1 MRSSA
6 FIYSWSDLL
15 FVYMKCLAKSLGGL
29 ISLTVM
35 KIKLLK
41 EENIKCEDIIVQ
53 LEKKLREMTNDLQ
66 SKDVLIKML
75 EESNKDLKKKTED
88 IKVGKL
94 NYWN

>member
-1 MRSSA
+1 
-6 FIYSWSDLL
+6 
-15 FVYMKCLAKSLGGL
+15 
-29 ISLTVM
+29 M

-94 NYWN
+94 NYWNQLLDRSKRKFKTLYLY

>member
-1 MRSSA
+1 
-6 FIYSWSDLL
+6 
-15 FVYMKCLAKSLGGL
+15 
-29 ISLTVM
+29 M

-94 NYWN
+94 NHWN